1 MSTPISTSMSTL
13 PSRSSSGTYL
23 TLPSPRA
30 AMISELAQQ
39 NQQITRQRKVAIPL
53 IHSRALSASNMV
65 RSKGF
70 FLGRSNGYLFFSLHF
85 TITQQ
90 ILATQNSSRCAEI
103 DFQCLVGCLS
113 KLYPFFIPL
122 SFLVQNEKKGF
133 GLTRYLFY
141 FNKKYAIKDGRAQW
155 SEGSQNPFGH
165 TLRLIQLGTF

>member
-1 MSTPISTSMSTL
+1 MESLPEEIPHCRNRSSFNRSVTSTSTIMSTSMSTPISTSMSTL

-90 ILATQNSSRCAEI
+90 ILAT
-103 DFQCLVGCLS
+103 
-113 KLYPFFIPL
+113 
-122 SFLVQNEKKGF
+122 
-133 GLTRYLFY
+133 
-141 FNKKYAIKDGRAQW
+141 
-155 SEGSQNPFGH
+155 
-165 TLRLIQLGTF
+165 